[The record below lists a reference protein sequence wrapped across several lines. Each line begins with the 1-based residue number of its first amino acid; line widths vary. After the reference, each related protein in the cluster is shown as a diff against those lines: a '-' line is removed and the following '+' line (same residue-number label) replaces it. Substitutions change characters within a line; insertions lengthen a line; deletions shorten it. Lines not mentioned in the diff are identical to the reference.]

1 MVRFCGFRIARR
13 SICSY
18 LRHNSPSF
26 LGDSLLQ
33 GGCRSYGT
41 ALSNRCRV
49 LPYSNFG
56 NVASERDWL
65 KIGLLKANWGVA
77 RSIHSTGNCIIFL
90 SFEADVF
97 CSVISCAYFS
107 SDIKP

>member
-41 ALSNRCRV
+41 ALSNR
-49 LPYSNFG
+49 L
-56 NVASERDWL
+56 ASERDWL